1 MIFINDAKIYAKVWH
16 IDRQDKYTDVRISTS
31 EKDKD
36 GNYIN
41 SNWFARLIGHAHQ
54 KLKDIKEE
62 DRITITQAKLSN
74 EPYTDKEGNKKSAFR
89 FLILEAEDANSSGD
103 TAEKAES
110 KSKSKKKAE
119 AEEDGVEGGNDGDM
133 PW

>member
-1 MIFINDAKIYAKVWH
+1 MIFINDSKIYAKVWH
-16 IDRQDKYTDVRISTS
+16 VDRQEKYTDVRIGTS
-31 EKDKD
+31 EKDQD

-54 KLKDIKEE
+54 KLKDLSEG

-74 EPYTDKEGNKKSAFR
+74 ETYTDKEGNKKSSFK
-89 FLILEAEDANSSGD
+89 FLILEAVVDGD
-103 TAEKAES
+103 KEEAPKAEAKPEA

-119 AEEDGVEGGNDGDM
+119 GESAESGDM